1 MSQSSKQTV
10 SWRPQAF
17 LGRHGIAGVA
27 VAAIVL
33 SLLYWCVVASDRYL
47 SEAHAII
54 QSTDLSSGQSFDLG
68 SLLSGAN
75 SGGSADQML
84 LRDYLLS
91 VDMLKALDAQ
101 LDLRSHYSDRRR
113 DPLSRLW
120 FKNASLEKFHDY
132 YLSRVTVEYD
142 TYAGVLII
150 QAQAFDPATAQAI
163 VRMLV
168 DSGEAFMNQLAHRLA
183 QEQVD
188 FLARQV
194 ESIGGDTRKARQ
206 QLLDFQNKHNLVSPQ
221 AATENLAGIVNRLEA
236 QLSDLNTQRAAMLG
250 YLMPDSPK
258 VTELN
263 LQIKAV
269 EQQIGREQA
278 RLTSPQGKTLNR
290 TLEEYQRLEMAAQFT
305 QDLYKTALI
314 ALEKGR
320 FEAARTLKK
329 MSLLQLPSL
338 PEYPLEPRRFYNS
351 LVSLLL
357 IGLAAGIAQLL
368 AAIIRDHKD

>member
-1 MSQSSKQTV
+1 MTKPSIQRLRQG
-10 SWRPQAF
+10 PLAF
-17 LGRHGIAGVA
+17 LGRHIIAGVA
-27 VAAIVL
+27 VTGIVL
-33 SLLYWCVVASDRYL
+33 SLLYWGVVASDRYI

-75 SGGSADQML
+75 NSGSADQLL

-91 VDMLKALDAQ
+91 VDMLNALDAQ
-101 LDLRSHYSDRRR
+101 LDLRGHYSDRRR
-113 DPLSRLW
+113 DLLSRLW
-120 FKNASLEKFHDY
+120 FKDASLEKFHDY
-132 YLSRVTVEYD
+132 YLSRVSIEYD
-142 TYAGVLII
+142 SYAGVLVI

-163 VRMLV
+163 TRLLV
-168 DSGEAFMNQLAHRLA
+168 DSGEVFMNQLAHRLA

-194 ESIGGDTRKARQ
+194 EIIGADTRKARQ
-206 QLLDFQNKHNLVSPQ
+206 QLLDFQNQHNLVSPQ
-221 AATENLAGIVNRLEA
+221 SATENLAGIVNRLEA

-250 YLMPDSPK
+250 YLMPGSPK

-290 TLEEYQRLEMAAQFT
+290 TLEEYQRLEMTTQFS

-329 MSLLQLPSL
+329 MSILQLPTR
-338 PEYPLEPRRFYNS
+338 PEYPLEPRRVYNS
-351 LVSLLL
+351 IVSLLV